1 MVAPL
6 QGMRSLEQ
14 VAEEEAEYSEE
25 ARGSPVVN
33 QALDFLAK
41 VSDIG

>member
-1 MVAPL
+1 MAPL

-14 VAEEEAEYSEE
+14 VAEEAAEYSEE
-25 ARGSPVVN
+25 ARN

>member
-6 QGMRSLEQ
+6 QGMRSL
-14 VAEEEAEYSEE
+14 AEAEAEYSEE

-41 VSDIG
+41 VSDLG

>member
-1 MVAPL
+1 MAPL

-14 VAEEEAEYSEE
+14 VAEAEYSEE

-41 VSDIG
+41 VSDLG